1 MKCLEEINMQNDW
14 MRDESLKDIEP
25 YKLEFLQALVFESS
39 NLRKEQ
45 MLPFLM
51 AVAKRGQEKKVS
63 FSDKEIDAI
72 VAVLRKQASPDEI
85 AKIEK
90 VMAMRSRR

>member
-1 MKCLEEINMQNDW
+1 MQNDW
-14 MRDESLKDIEP
+14 MKDESLKNIDP
-25 YKLEFLQALVFESS
+25 YKLDSLQALVFESS
-39 NLRKEQ
+39 SLKKEQ

-63 FSDKEIDAI
+63 FSDEEIDAI
-72 VAVLRKQASPDEI
+72 VTVLRKHASPDELS
-85 AKIEK
+85 KIEK